1 MIVNAQPDAAKS
13 LLIYPPITDPTSPY
27 HSLTYLDSYAR
38 SRGYP
43 AADIVDVNVEAFHY
57 SYTPD
62 AAAWLEAALAA
73 VRVGA
78 GRHQAGS
85 EIMRAR
91 MLHVGDPDAAAVRSA
106 VELLQDPGRF
116 YDYNLYQQAV
126 DQIHAWMNCLG
137 AIGFPGQFRAGFQLA
152 PLPQFMHGP
161 AATMTD
167 HQGLERINRPFE
179 PYYEE
184 LLLPRVRAGGYG
196 VVGIN
201 ITYAWQLPF
210 ALWIGRLVRRCQPS
224 AFVVAGGTEVAS
236 AWKYSLDRA
245 TYAALFDD
253 FDGTVVGEGEAAYV
267 AILESRRRGTLP
279 EGEPNIHLHP
289 KYGARRTLPIRYENL
304 GDIPVPD
311 FSGIDWRQYL
321 SPEPFVYY
329 SPTRGCYWNKCTFCD
344 YGLNSDGPTS
354 PWRQSREGRMIED
367 VRAISAHARF
377 IYFSVD
383 VLAPATILRFAE
395 RAVEER
401 LDIRWGAE
409 IRLEKYWSRER
420 CELLRRS
427 GCVAVSMG
435 FESGNQRILELI
447 DKGITPAQVKQT
459 IQAMHAADIG
469 VQMMGFTGFPTET
482 FEEARDSID
491 FLVDNRELWTFGGL
505 GDFLLT
511 SGSIVAKDPARF
523 GISSVR
529 PAASEGVAR
538 SLDYDEPISQAARD
552 AVKREKLRLPSG
564 RYGRPWLGGTDTPH
578 SFFYMDRFKTR
589 TWPLLRDNDRLDP
602 GDDDRLFQ
610 LNGRLVPNPGAEVRG
625 AYDAIYGS
633 TNQALDETRVV
644 FRRADGRI
652 LLLPSGLA
660 RLLGTFAEPVTLAK
674 ARERHWML
682 DSASA
687 HRAYDLLIR
696 CAAIRRV
703 AGGAPADE
711 DKDCRNGRVLIPNAE
726 QPVFDEVTR

>member
-1 MIVNAQPDAAKS
+1 MVNTQPDAAKS
-13 LLIYPPITDPTSPY
+13 LLIFPPITDPTSPY

-57 SYTPD
+57 SYTPG
-62 AAAWLEAALAA
+62 AAAWLKASLAA
-73 VRVGA
+73 VRADA
-78 GRHQAGS
+78 GRDPSGS
-85 EIMRAR
+85 EVMRAG
-91 MLHVGDPDAAAVRSA
+91 LLQVGDPDATEVRSA
-106 VELLQDPGRF
+106 VEVLQDPGRF
-116 YDYNLYQQAV
+116 YDYSLYRQAV
-126 DQIHAWMNCLG
+126 DQVQAWMNCLG
-137 AIGFPGQFRAGFQLA
+137 ATGFPGQFRAGFRLG
-152 PLPQFMHGP
+152 PLPQFLHGP

-167 HQGLERINRPFE
+167 YRGLERINRPFE

-184 LLLPRVRAGGYG
+184 VLLPRVRSGGYG

-210 ALWIGRLVRRCQPS
+210 ALWIGRQVRRCLPE
-224 AFVVAGGTEVAS
+224 AFVIAGGTEVAT

-253 FDGTVVGEGEAAYV
+253 FDATVVGEGEAAYV
-267 AILESRRRGTLP
+267 AILESRRRGKLP

-289 KYGARRTLPIRYENL
+289 KYGSRRMLPIRYENL
-304 GDIPVPD
+304 GEIPAPD

-354 PWRQSREGRMIED
+354 PWRQSQEERMIED
-367 VRAISAHARF
+367 VRSISAHSRF

-427 GCVAVSMG
+427 GCVAVSVG
-435 FESGNQRILELI
+435 FESGNQRILNLI
-447 DKGITPAQVKQT
+447 DKGTTQAKVNQT

-482 FEEARDSID
+482 LEEARDSID

-505 GDFLLT
+505 GEFLLT

-523 GISSVR
+523 GLSNVR
-529 PAASEGVAR
+529 PEADEGLAR

-552 AVKREKLRLPSG
+552 AVEREKRRVQSAY
-564 RYGRPWLGGTDTPH
+564 YGRPWVGGTDTPH
-578 SFFYMDRFKTR
+578 SYFYLERFGSR
-589 TWPLLRDNDRLDP
+589 TWPLLRDNHRLDP
-602 GDDDRLFQ
+602 GDEDGLFR
-610 LNGRLVPNPGAEVRG
+610 LNGSLIPNPGAEVLS
-625 AYDAIYGS
+625 AYNAIHGNG
-633 TNQALDETRVV
+633 NQTIEETRAV

-652 LLLPSGLA
+652 LLLSSGIA
-660 RLLGTFAEPVTLAK
+660 RLLGIFAEPVTLAK
-674 ARERHWML
+674 ATEQVWML
-682 DSASA
+682 DPASA
-687 HRAYDLLIR
+687 ERAWDLLIR

-703 AGGAPADE
+703 AGGAPADGTN
-711 DKDCRNGRVLIPNAE
+711 DRAGRRRSGISLTSHR
-726 QPVFDEVTR
+726 D

>member
-1 MIVNAQPDAAKS
+1 MIVNTQPDAAKS

-27 HSLTYLDSYAR
+27 HSLSYLDSYAR

-57 SYTPD
+57 SYTTG
-62 AAAWLEAALAA
+62 AAAWLEAELAA
-73 VRVGA
+73 VRAGA
-78 GRHQAGS
+78 GRDREDS
-85 EIMRAR
+85 EFMRAS
-91 MLHVGDPDAAAVRSA
+91 LLQVGDPDAAAVRFA
-106 VELLQDPGRF
+106 VELLQDPSRF
-116 YDYNLYQQAV
+116 YDYNRYQEAV

-137 AIGFPGQFRAGFQLA
+137 AIGFPGQFHAGFRLGQ
-152 PLPQFMHGP
+152 LPQFMQAS

-167 HQGLERINRPFE
+167 HQGLQRINRPFE

-184 LLLPRVRAGGYG
+184 VLLPRVRAGGYG

-210 ALWIGRLVRRCQPS
+210 ALWIGRLVRRCLPS
-224 AFVVAGGTEVAS
+224 AFVIAGGTEVAS
-236 AWKYSLDRA
+236 VWKYSLDRA

-253 FDGTVVGEGEAAYV
+253 FDATVIGEGEGAYV

-289 KYGARRTLPIRYENL
+289 KYGTRRMLPIRHERL

-354 PWRQSREGRMIED
+354 PWRQSQEGRMIED
-367 VRAISAHARF
+367 VRAISAHSRF

-427 GCVAVSMG
+427 GCVAVSVG
-435 FESGNQRILELI
+435 FESGNQRILDLI
-447 DKGITPAQVKQT
+447 DKGTTPAQVKQT

-491 FLVDNRELWTFGGL
+491 FLVDNRELWTFGDL

-523 GISSVR
+523 GISNVQ
-529 PAASEGVAR
+529 PEPNEGVAR
-538 SLDYDEPISQAARD
+538 SLDYDEPISQAARE
-552 AVKREKLRLPSG
+552 AIKREKRRVQRA
-564 RYGRPWLGGTDTPH
+564 RYSRPWLGGTDTPH
-578 SFFYMDRFKTR
+578 SFFYIDRFRTR
-589 TWPLLRDNDRLDP
+589 TWPLLRDSQHLGP
-602 GDDDRLFQ
+602 GDEHQLFQ
-610 LNGRLVPNPGAEVRG
+610 LNGTLITNPGAAVLG
-625 AYDAIYGS
+625 AYHASYGNG
-633 TNQALDETRVV
+633 NQKSDETRAV

-652 LLLPSGLA
+652 LLMSSRLA
-660 RLLGTFAEPVTLAK
+660 QLLGVFAEPVTLAK
-674 ARERHWML
+674 ATERLRML
-682 DSASA
+682 DPASA
-687 HRAYDLLIR
+687 HKAWELLIR

-703 AGGAPADE
+703 ADGAPANE
-711 DKDCRNGRVLIPNAE
+711 DKDCCNGRVFIPDVG
-726 QPVFDEVTR
+726 QPVFDEVAR